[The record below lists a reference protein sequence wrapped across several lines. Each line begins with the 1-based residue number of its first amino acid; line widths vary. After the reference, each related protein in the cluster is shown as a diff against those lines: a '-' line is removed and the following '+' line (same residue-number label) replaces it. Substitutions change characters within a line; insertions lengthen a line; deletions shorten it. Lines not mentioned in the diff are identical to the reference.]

1 LKAKKK
7 DISDAAHDGPKSG
20 ESWEKKSASSP
31 ERIPSSLAP
40 VMTPPWFL
48 GSQQQKPSL
57 ILFLSFLMSPRIA
70 KWRLWSVRRNH
81 LTSSTSIRLIVFQQR
96 RYIATGHFFFFRHTH
111 TVTGNSK
118 RFTHATAIAS
128 RLIFI
133 YKFDKLQLFYELIF

>member
-1 LKAKKK
+1 M
-7 DISDAAHDGPKSG
+7 G
-20 ESWEKKSASSP
+20 KKSASSP

-40 VMTPPWFL
+40 VMTPPCFFYFFPAAAAAA
-48 GSQQQKPSL
+48 QFNSL
-57 ILFLSFLMSPRIA
+57 LKLFYVAAHRQVAVMERAPESFD
-70 KWRLWSVRRNH
+70 VVH
-81 LTSSTSIRLIVFQQR
+81 LHPVDCFPTTSLYSDRPLF
-96 RYIATGHFFFFRHTH
+96 FFFFRHTH